1 MNLYRCLLSCV
12 WIVSSFVCF
21 LFGNFVVVC
30 IWLYLYEV
38 RKNWY
43 SMQFNDEEGVFRSRI
58 DKIEDDFSKS

>member
-1 MNLYRCLLSCV
+1 M

>member
-30 IWLYLYEV
+30 IWIYLYEV